1 MRIKD
6 GFALQ
11 ELCDEHII
19 VAYGQKNID
28 FSHIISLNESA
39 TLLWKWAEGKDFDAE
54 GMAGVLAQHYEVDK
68 GTALQDVEQMLEK
81 WNSLNLIEGYR
92 ICKES

>member
-1 MRIKD
+1 MRIKE

-19 VAYGQKNID
+19 VAYGQEHID

-39 TLLWKWAEGKDFDAE
+39 TLLWKWAEGTDFDAE
-54 GMAGVLAQHYEVDK
+54 SMAAVVTQHYEVDAA
-68 GTALQDVEQMLEK
+68 TALKDVKQMLEK
-81 WNSLNLIEGYR
+81 WDSLKLIDGY
-92 ICKES
+92 K